1 MQAYKLLGLDAGYLD
16 CSLFKTLMVLW

>member
-1 MQAYKLLGLDAGYLD
+1 MQAYKLLGLDAGYLN